1 MAGLS
6 AVERRLKLPVL
17 KRVKK
22 LRKLRRR
29 MRLWG
34 SCGALLAVT
43 GCGPLLYYLF
53 SGSLPAISF
62 DQTIYIS
69 DEWAVIAGTVL
80 IGWLG
85 SMLFYGQYKRDKDKF
100 DKIRAGAVELIK
112 SGDPICECKW
122 TPCSCKDE
130 LIGEMN
136 EHHDIN
142 LSY

>member
-6 AVERRLKLPVL
+6 AVETRLKLPVL

-22 LRKLRRR
+22 LKKLRRR

-34 SCGALLAVT
+34 ACGAMLAVT

-53 SGSLPAISF
+53 SGTLPPISF
-62 DQTIYIS
+62 EHTIYIS
-69 DEWAVIAGTVL
+69 NEWAVIAGTVL

-100 DKIRAGAVELIK
+100 DKIRAGAVDLIK